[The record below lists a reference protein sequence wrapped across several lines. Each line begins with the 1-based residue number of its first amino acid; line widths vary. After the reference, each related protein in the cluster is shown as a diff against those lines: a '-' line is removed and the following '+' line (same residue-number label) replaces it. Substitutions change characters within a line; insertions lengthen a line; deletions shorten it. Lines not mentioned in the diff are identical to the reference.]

1 MAVVEIVVRRVDQA
15 VVPTFSMF
23 MKFHLNAIFV
33 LAVVLALAGCNF
45 FGGSGGGAA
54 PGGAGKPPPAEV
66 SVVTLKEEPV
76 TLTTELP
83 GRTSAFRVAE
93 VRPQVNGILQ
103 KRLFVEGADV
113 QAGQQLYQIDP
124 APYQAVFDQ
133 AVANLDHA
141 KAALITAGLTLDR
154 DKTLVQSHA
163 VSQQDYETATAVFD
177 EAHADIAT
185 ANAAIEA
192 AKINLDYTKVFS
204 PITGRTGRSVT
215 EGGLVTANQAQ
226 SLVTIQQLDPIYV
239 DISQS
244 TAVLLRLE
252 RELAAGQIKSAGANQ
267 AQVKLKFEDGT
278 DYGPV
283 GQLQFSEVNVDQST
297 GSVILRAQFS
307 NPDHQLLPGMFVRAE
322 IDEGVNE
329 KGILVPQQAVTHDI
343 KGDATTLVVTPD
355 NKVELRT
362 LVTTRAIGD
371 KWLVS
376 SGVAAGERVIVE
388 GVQKVQAGAEVHPTE
403 WTPPAAAASTASA
416 P

>member
-1 MAVVEIVVRRVDQA
+1 MKSFF
-15 VVPTFSMF
+15 VP
-23 MKFHLNAIFV
+23 V
-33 LAVVLALAGCNF
+33 LALGALALAGCKP
-45 FGGSGGGAA
+45 GGGAA
-54 PGGAGKPPPAEV
+54 GAGGPPGGARPPAEV
-66 SVVTLKEEPV
+66 SVVTLKQEPV

-93 VRPQVNGILQ
+93 VRPQVNGVLQ

-113 QAGQQLYQIDP
+113 QEGQQLYQIDA
-124 APYQAVFDQ
+124 APYQAAYDT

-141 KAALITAGLTLDR
+141 QAALKTAGLTLDR
-154 DKTLVQSHA
+154 DKKLVVSHA
-163 VSQQDYETATAVFD
+163 VSQQDLDTATAVFD
-177 EAHADIAT
+177 EAQADIAT
-185 ANAAIEA
+185 AKAAIETA
-192 AKINLDYTKVFS
+192 QINLTYTKVLS

-215 EGGLVTANQAQ
+215 EGALVTANQSQ

-267 AQVKLKFEDGT
+267 AQVRLKFEDGT
-278 DYGPV
+278 DYGMP

-297 GSVILRAQFS
+297 GSVILRAVFP
-307 NPDHQLLPGMFVRAE
+307 NPKHLLLPGMFVRAE

-329 KGILVPQQAVTHDI
+329 KGILVPQQAITHDV
-343 KGDATTLVVTPD
+343 KGDATTFVVDAD
-355 NKVELRT
+355 NKVELRPIT
-362 LVTTRAIGD
+362 TTRAIGD
-371 KWLVS
+371 KWLIA

-388 GVQKVQAGAEVHPTE
+388 GVQKVQPGAIVHPTE
-403 WTPPAAAASTASA
+403 WTPPAGSATAATAPA

>member
-1 MAVVEIVVRRVDQA
+1 
-15 VVPTFSMF
+15 
-23 MKFHLNAIFV
+23 MKYFFPFV
-33 LAVVLALAGCNF
+33 ASVIVLALAGCHP
-45 FGGSGGGAA
+45 GGQAGAA
-54 PGGAGKPPPAEV
+54 PGGAPGGPRPPAEV

-83 GRTSAFRVAE
+83 GRTSAYRVAE
-93 VRPQVNGILQ
+93 VRPQVNGVLQ

-113 QAGQQLYQIDP
+113 QEGQQLYQVDP
-124 APYQAVFDQ
+124 APYQAAYDT

-141 KAALITAGLTLDR
+141 QAALKTAGLTLDR
-154 DKTLVQSHA
+154 DKLLVASHA
-163 VSQQDYETATAVFD
+163 VSQQDLDTATAVFD
-177 EAHADIAT
+177 EAQADIAT
-185 ANAAIEA
+185 AKAAIETA
-192 AKINLDYTKVFS
+192 QINLTYTKVLS

-215 EGGLVTANQAQ
+215 EGALVTANQRT

-252 RELAAGQIKSAGANQ
+252 RELAAGQIKSVGDNQ
-267 AQVKLKFEDGT
+267 AQVHLKFEDGT
-278 DYGPV
+278 DYGLP

-297 GSVILRAQFS
+297 GSVILRAVFP
-307 NPDHQLLPGMFVRAE
+307 NPKHMLLPGMFVRAE

-355 NKVELRT
+355 NKVELRQ

-376 SGVAAGERVIVE
+376 SGVAAGDRVIVE
-388 GVQKVQAGAEVHPTE
+388 GVQKVQPGATVNPTE
-403 WTPPAAAASTASA
+403 WTPPTAGAAPATNTASA

>member
-1 MAVVEIVVRRVDQA
+1 
-15 VVPTFSMF
+15 
-23 MKFHLNAIFV
+23 MKFHYSAFPS
-33 LAVVLALAGCNF
+33 LAVALALAGCNS
-45 FGGSGGGAA
+45 SGPGAGAGGAA
-54 PGGAGKPPPAEV
+54 GAKPPPAAV

-93 VRPQVNGILQ
+93 VRPQVSGILQ
-103 KRLFVEGADV
+103 KRLFTEGADV
-113 QAGQQLYQIDP
+113 QEGQQLYQID
-124 APYQAVFDQ
+124 ASPYQAVYDQ

-141 KAALITAGLTLDR
+141 QAALKTAGLTLDR

-163 VSQQDYETATAVFD
+163 VSQQDLETATAVFD
-177 EAHADIAT
+177 EAQADIAT
-185 ANAAIEA
+185 ANAAIET
-192 AKINLDYTKVFS
+192 AKINLNYTKVFS

-215 EGGLVTANQAQ
+215 EGGLVTANQTQ
-226 SLVTIQQLDPIYV
+226 SLVTVQQLDPIYV

-252 RELAAGQIKSAGANQ
+252 RELATGQIKGAGANQ

-278 DYGPV
+278 DYDQT

-297 GSVILRAQFS
+297 GSVILRAQFP
-307 NPDHQLLPGMFVRAE
+307 NPAHLLLPGMFVRAE
-322 IDEGVNE
+322 VDEGVNE

-355 NKVELRT
+355 NKVELRV
-362 LVTTRAIGD
+362 LQTTRAIGD
-371 KWLVS
+371 KWLIS
-376 SGVAAGERVIVE
+376 SGVAAGDRVIVE
-388 GVQKVQAGAEVHPTE
+388 GVQKVQPGAEVNPTE
-403 WTPPAAAASTASA
+403 WTPPAPAATTASA